1 MKICVITF
9 QFPPEVRGG
18 VGTAVNR
25 ITRNLAASGIDIQ
38 VVAPGPHGPEDNFS
52 SLVENGVTVHRTC
65 PGLGSHFGDPTHL
78 RNIANYV
85 ARLHEQEKFDLFH
98 GVFVFP
104 AGHLATLL
112 SKDMGVPSVVS
123 IRGSD
128 IELHR
133 YHWGLFGAVKWT
145 LENAAFV
152 TSVAGTL
159 LDKASSFAQ
168 ICRKKVIKNAF
179 DPDLFSNQDI
189 EELVK
194 TRCGLRGQIFVKK
207 LKSEKAKG
215 KLVVGATGIIRPGKS
230 GFSILFQAFE
240 DFHGQ
245 YPESHLLLIGDFAD
259 PEEKK
264 TWLQQFK
271 KRKMI
276 RHISITGRVP
286 HSEVLAWMR
295 QVDVFV
301 LPSLYEGSPNA
312 VLEAM
317 ACQRPIISSAVDGV
331 LEIIEDGQDGMLFP
345 SQRSDIL
352 CEKLMLMADDHNL
365 RKRLGMAAEHKIRE
379 QFSPEKETEIWRDIY
394 KRVINEYNPESQNP
408 NVIHDKN

>member
-9 QFPPEVRGG
+9 QFPPEVKGG
-18 VGTAVNR
+18 VGTAINR
-25 ITRNLAASGIDIQ
+25 ITRNLAASEIGIHVI
-38 VVAPGPHGPEDNFS
+38 APGPHGPEDSFS
-52 SLVENGVTVHRTC
+52 FIVENGVTVHRTC
-65 PGLGSHFGDPTHL
+65 PSLGNHFGDPTHL
-78 RNIANYV
+78 RNIADYV
-85 ARLHEQEKFDLFH
+85 ARLHDREKFDLFH

-112 SKDMGVPSVVS
+112 SKDMGVPSVIS

-159 LDKASSFAQ
+159 LEKASSFAQ
-168 ICRKKVIKNAF
+168 ICKKKVIKNAF
-179 DPDLFSNQDI
+179 DPNLFSKQNI

-194 TRCGLRGQIFVKK
+194 TRGGLRGQIFVKK
-207 LKSEKAKG
+207 LKNEKEKG
-215 KLVVGATGIIRPGKS
+215 KLVVGTTGIIRPGKS

-240 DFHGQ
+240 DFHRQ

-259 PEEKK
+259 SELKK
-264 TWLQQFK
+264 TWLQQFR
-271 KRKMI
+271 KRKLI

-331 LEIIEDGQDGMLFP
+331 LEIVEDGQDGMLFP

-352 CEKLMLMADDHNL
+352 CEKLMCLADDHNL
-365 RKRLGMAAEHKIRE
+365 RKRLGIAAEHKIRE

-394 KRVINEYNPESQNP
+394 RRVIDEYKLESQTS
-408 NVIHDKN
+408 NVIHDKD

>member
-9 QFPPEVRGG
+9 QFPPEVKGG
-18 VGTAVNR
+18 VGTAIDR
-25 ITRNLAASGIDIQ
+25 ITRNLAVSGIDIH
-38 VVAPGPHGPEDNFS
+38 VVAPGLYGPEDRFS
-52 SLVENGVTVHRTC
+52 SIVENDVTVHRTC
-65 PGLGSHFGDPTHL
+65 PGLGNHFGDPTQL
-78 RNIANYV
+78 RNIVDYV
-85 ARLHEQEKFDLFH
+85 ARLHGREKFDLFH

-168 ICRKKVIKNAF
+168 ICRKRVIKNAF
-179 DPDLFSNQDI
+179 DPDLFSKQDI

-194 TRCGLRGQIFVKK
+194 ARCGFRGQIFAKN
-207 LKSEKAKG
+207 LKREKEKG
-215 KLVVGATGIIRPGKS
+215 KFVIGTTGIIRPGKS
-230 GFSILFQAFE
+230 GFSILLQAFE
-240 DFHGQ
+240 AFHRQ

-259 PEEKK
+259 SELKK

-271 KRKMI
+271 KRKLI

-352 CEKLMLMADDHNL
+352 CEKLMYLADDHNL

-379 QFSPEKETEIWRDIY
+379 QFSPEKETETWREIY
-394 KRVINEYNPESQNP
+394 RRVIDEYKFKPQTP

>member
-9 QFPPEVRGG
+9 QFPPEVKGG
-18 VGTAVNR
+18 VGTTIDR

-38 VVAPGPHGPEDNFS
+38 VVAPGPHGPEDSFS
-52 SLVENGVTVHRTC
+52 FFVENGVTVHHTC
-65 PGLGSHFGDPTHL
+65 PGLGSHFGDPTQL

-85 ARLHEQEKFDLFH
+85 ARMHDREKFDLLH

-104 AGHLATLL
+104 AGHLATML

-145 LENAAFV
+145 LENASFV

-168 ICRKKVIKNAF
+168 ICKKRVIKNAF

-194 TRCGLRGQIFVKK
+194 MRCGLRGQIFVKK
-207 LKSEKAKG
+207 LKNEKEKG
-215 KLVVGATGIIRPGKS
+215 KLVIGTTGIIRPGKS

-240 DFHGQ
+240 DFHRQ

-259 PEEKK
+259 SELKK
-264 TWLQQFK
+264 TWVQQFK
-271 KRKMI
+271 KRKLI

-331 LEIIEDGQDGMLFP
+331 LEIIEDGQDGLLFP

-352 CEKLMLMADDHNL
+352 CEKLMLMADDYNL
-365 RKRLGMAAEHKIRE
+365 KKRLGIAAGHKIRE
-379 QFSPEKETEIWRDIY
+379 QFSPEKETEIWREIY
-394 KRVINEYNPESQNP
+394 KQVIDEYNPESQNL
-408 NVIHDKN
+408 NVIHDKD